1 MELALSYQPFFSLPL
16 LLYPFSLLG
25 YILITFQDSH
35 NNNGGGGGGGAFC
48 MVKVAILKLW
58 LWLSIALLHL

>member
-1 MELALSYQPFFSLPL
+1 MMELALSYQPFFSLPL

-35 NNNGGGGGGGAFC
+35 NNNGGGGGAFC